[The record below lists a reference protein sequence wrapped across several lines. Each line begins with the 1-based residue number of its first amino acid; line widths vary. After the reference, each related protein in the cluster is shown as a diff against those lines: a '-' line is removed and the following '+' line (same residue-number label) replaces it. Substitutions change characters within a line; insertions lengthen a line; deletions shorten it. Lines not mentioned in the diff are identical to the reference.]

1 LNLYR
6 PRIVR
11 SKHVEECNCRQ
22 AADSKLLCTI
32 EKLTAINAAMHVSV
46 KQVQEFLREIGRFL
60 SFHRITPNC

>member
-1 LNLYR
+1 
-6 PRIVR
+6 
-11 SKHVEECNCRQ
+11 
-22 AADSKLLCTI
+22 LCTI